1 MKSRSTTITID
12 YNDIVEES
20 YRTIVQKM
28 REKQER
34 ESFKFSNFK
43 KTEKFASDGNQWFRV
58 TRDAINGK
66 RKIIAVDKDVPETKS
81 YARVVS
87 EDSRNEKEAKRP
99 TIKERVDNRKWF
111 SVMVVN
117 LPPEAS
123 VRDIWLFFN
132 KQRLIKDII
141 LPRKRDIR
149 NNRIGFII
157 VDNLGL
163 AETLVRNFH
172 QKQMGRWKLMVKI
185 SDRKSGKDKMDS
197 SEDKKDTNHSDKKE
211 AAAERAN
218 KSKWKSQSNT
228 KSRGIKDYIVEQ
240 PLFRTING
248 TIDED
253 FKETLSRSLIG
264 VTAGIEWADSLQ
276 ERIVLQGYNFISVRG
291 ISHKVFLLVF
301 DAEVFASNTNIEFL
315 YEFFSSVHKATHADL
330 IVPRIAWLECDGLPI
345 SAWNKTTW
353 SNIIGDWGYLLS
365 ENRKPLKNSMYTKL
379 RICIATSKVD
389 KIKETVKVQIEGKGF
404 WVCIKES
411 SNLQLEAQDWLRYDS
426 YLGKNGQ
433 DRCFDQSS
441 EEDICTPMREDGNIG
456 IMEDDQQN
464 IIGTENDAL
473 MGNNIVLEES
483 GTNSQINHPE
493 HLEEVAKEIS
503 VNPVRRDLE
512 DRDNLSMNVGVI
524 VSQEVDKVLETPMDV
539 IPGFY
544 VEECVSDRD
553 MDIITGLESSLPEI
567 LNNAWCV
574 RDRTSSQSSEQT
586 SVKLLDNSEEE
597 LGNDLG
603 VFDSEAVVPPKI
615 IDQVTQLSIGRKR
628 GRPRKYARVYSF
640 ADKRKGTNVRRNPPS
655 AKEDLPVNKI
665 SVSKKEKRKNIRQ
678 SKLKELESLDK
689 ENSTAMGTGK
699 DLALQVLETGELL
712 GLIPLEDRELTLSK
726 IRNHIAESDH

>member
-1 MKSRSTTITID
+1 
-12 YNDIVEES
+12 
-20 YRTIVQKM
+20 M

-218 KSKWKSQSNT
+218 K
-228 KSRGIKDYIVEQ
+228 
-240 PLFRTING
+240 
-248 TIDED
+248 
-253 FKETLSRSLIG
+253 
-264 VTAGIEWADSLQ
+264 
-276 ERIVLQGYNFISVRG
+276 
-291 ISHKVFLLVF
+291 
-301 DAEVFASNTNIEFL
+301 
-315 YEFFSSVHKATHADL
+315 
-330 IVPRIAWLECDGLPI
+330 
-345 SAWNKTTW
+345 
-353 SNIIGDWGYLLS
+353 
-365 ENRKPLKNSMYTKL
+365 
-379 RICIATSKVD
+379 
-389 KIKETVKVQIEGKGF
+389 
-404 WVCIKES
+404 
-411 SNLQLEAQDWLRYDS
+411 
-426 YLGKNGQ
+426 
-433 DRCFDQSS
+433 CFVQSS
-441 EEDICTPMREDGNIG
+441 EEDICTPMRENGNIG

-628 GRPRKYARVYSF
+628 GRPRKYARVYNF
-640 ADKRKGTNVRRNPPS
+640 ANKRKGTNVRRNPPS

-689 ENSTAMGTGK
+689 ENSTAMGTRK